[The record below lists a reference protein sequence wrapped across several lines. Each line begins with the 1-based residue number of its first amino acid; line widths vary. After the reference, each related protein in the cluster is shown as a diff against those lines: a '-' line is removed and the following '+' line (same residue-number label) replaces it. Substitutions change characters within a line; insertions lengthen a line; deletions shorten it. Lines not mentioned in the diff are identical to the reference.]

1 MSIVVDIVI
10 ALSKDSASVGSIDID
25 VSHLRLNH
33 EVNDMKAQIMSYNFI
48 QKKSCP
54 IIGFEYPHLWACLT
68 FTRIIW
74 TNLSR
79 ILLVYMNNFNNY
91 FLSH

>member
-25 VSHLRLNH
+25 VFLLSHLRLNQ

-48 QKKSCP
+48 QKKN
-54 IIGFEYPHLWACLT
+54 HVL
-68 FTRIIW
+68 
-74 TNLSR
+74 
-79 ILLVYMNNFNNY
+79 
-91 FLSH
+91 